1 MSKIT
6 FLKEIKYS
14 YQSCLLLKTRDI
26 HGTIA
31 PQATRSRGKQ
41 EYRRTDF
48 GSRLLAAEGEG
59 GGGQ

>member
-14 YQSCLLLKTRDI
+14 YQSCLLLKIRDI
-26 HGTIA
+26 HGTTAAA

-41 EYRRTDF
+41 KFRRKDF

-59 GGGQ
+59 G